1 MHDSRQLACAMP
13 QPNYSIIFCLIFLG
27 LAVLVRTVAIGQR
40 AYDLLLPP
48 TLADD
53 PAPALD
59 AVASGHTAEPLTKID
74 TGAVAVVNAPSF
86 EDTRPDVAAE
96 NPPGEAPPAKPEIPP
111 QIASERQNMAP
122 TRAPR
127 HRKGHSYRYYSSR
140 FQPFWGP
147 AVW

>member
-1 MHDSRQLACAMP
+1 MP

-86 EDTRPDVAAE
+86 EDTRSDVAAE
-96 NPPGEAPPAKPEIPP
+96 NEAPPAKPEIPR
-111 QIASERQNMAP
+111 QIASERWRRRERLATARDTATVTIAADFNLSGG
-122 TRAPR
+122 RR
-127 HRKGHSYRYYSSR
+127 SGK
-140 FQPFWGP
+140 
-147 AVW
+147 

>member
-1 MHDSRQLACAMP
+1 MP

-48 TLADD
+48 TSADD
-53 PAPALD
+53 PAPALA

-86 EDTRPDVAAE
+86 EDTRSDVAAE
-96 NPPGEAPPAKPEIPP
+96 NEAPPAKPEIPR
-111 QIASERQNMAP
+111 QIASESQNMAP

-140 FQPFWGP
+140 FQHFWGP